1 MSMKNKLLI
10 KQKKS
15 HNFRSFDNVQA
26 TETGIKWNYG
36 QKSTFFHFWKNDMDN
51 IESFISN
58 NIRAELKLQ
67 NDKQEPTKAIKQSK
81 TKLRTLK
88 DAYKKT
94 KYNNMTA
101 GTAPMTCL
109 FYNDMDEF

>member
-1 MSMKNKLLI
+1 MKNKLLI

-26 TETGIKWNYG
+26 TETGTKWNYG
-36 QKSTFFHFWKNDMDN
+36 QKSKFFHFWKNEIDNN

-81 TKLRTLK
+81 TKLRKLK
-88 DAYKKT
+88 DAYKKA
-94 KYNNMTA
+94 K
-101 GTAPMTCL
+101 
-109 FYNDMDEF
+109 